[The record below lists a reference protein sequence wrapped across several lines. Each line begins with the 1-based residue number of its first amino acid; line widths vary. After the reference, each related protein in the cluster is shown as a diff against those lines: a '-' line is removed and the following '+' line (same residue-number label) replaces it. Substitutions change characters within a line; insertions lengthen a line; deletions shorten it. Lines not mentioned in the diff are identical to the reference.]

1 MAKSNY
7 GIPGSNR
14 VTLGN
19 ELVEEIRQR
28 FEDDRENR
36 FQLYLLSSGIRRK
49 YLDKKSGNYTD
60 EFQSWYKKTKMDELY
75 GSLANFTKYAMC
87 GEVVNYVGTK
97 TSNPDKYLKQLP
109 VSVGSLYEI
118 SMILR
123 SDEDLFKMCLH
134 YTPRRSSL
142 DEEKY
147 DWKTPRPA
155 LINKSITE
163 LKVRTWRQKW
173 ENPPPPKQKRTDKRT
188 LKFVTIQVNGELFD
202 FDRKTGDK
210 TGCVDLPD
218 VEEFLTKLR
227 SLFDEQTEQRFK
239 LTDELEYLTN
249 GYYKR
254 KDSYDVTRNI
264 KKGKP
269 DRSGRYK

>member
-19 ELVEEIRQR
+19 ELVQEIRQR
-28 FEDDRENR
+28 FEHDRDNS

-118 SMILR
+118 SIILR
-123 SDEDLFKMCLH
+123 RYEDVFKTCLH
-134 YTPRRSSL
+134 FTPSRSSL
-142 DEEKY
+142 DEEKH

-155 LINKSITE
+155 LIRKNITE
-163 LKVRTWRQKW
+163 LEVRTWRQKW
-173 ENPPPPKQKRTDKRT
+173 ENPPPPKQKPTDKRT
-188 LKFVTIQVNGELFD
+188 LKFVTIQVNDELIEFN
-202 FDRKTGDK
+202 RKTG
-210 TGCVDLPD
+210 TRRV
-218 VEEFLTKLR
+218 VSIYRMSR
-227 SLFDEQTEQRFK
+227 SF
-239 LTDELEYLTN
+239 
-249 GYYKR
+249 
-254 KDSYDVTRNI
+254 
-264 KKGKP
+264 
-269 DRSGRYK
+269 